1 MVNNFEK
8 NLKPSINK
16 IKKYVAGKVINSKS
30 KEIIKLS
37 SNESPFKIPERVFTN
52 INRTLRRSNFYP
64 DGDCRNLKNV
74 LAKHFKIISDQII
87 CGNGSDDILAIICQA
102 FARENSNVVCSEFG
116 FTYYPIIARAAGAEV
131 VFAKTKN
138 MGINS
143 QNILKKINSKT
154 RLVFFAN
161 PNNPT
166 GTIIMRKELKE
177 FLESIPKDVI
187 IVLDGAYSEYLKTK
201 KYSDGLEFVNSF
213 ENLIVTRTFS
223 KIFGLAGFRLGW
235 AYSNK
240 RIIELLEKI
249 RGPFNVNNVAQEI
262 GAKMLNEK
270 KFLKNSI
277 EHNEKWQ
284 KLLPKKINS
293 FGLEA
298 YETFTN
304 FVLVRVEKNKFDKS
318 KIIHGLNTNNIF
330 VRELFN
336 YNLPDYFRVS
346 IGTESE
352 MKKFLKVLET
362 LTIDCKIK

>member
-1 MVNNFEK
+1 MANSFEK
-8 NLKPSINK
+8 NLKPSISK
-16 IKKYVAGKVINSKS
+16 IDKYAAGKVIFSKN
-30 KEIIKLS
+30 KKIIKLS
-37 SNESPFKIPERVFTN
+37 SNESPFRIPERVFTK
-52 INRTLRRSNFYP
+52 INKTLRNSNFYP
-64 DGDCRNLKNV
+64 DGDCKNLKNV
-74 LAKHFKIISDQII
+74 LAKYFKIVSDQII

-131 VFAKTKN
+131 IFAKTKN
-138 MGINS
+138 LGVNP

-166 GTIIMRKELKE
+166 GTIIMREELIK
-177 FLESIPKDVI
+177 FLESVPKDVI
-187 IVLDGAYSEYLKTK
+187 IVLDGAYSEYIRTK

-240 RIIELLEKI
+240 RIIQLLEKI
-249 RGPFNVNNVAQEI
+249 RGPFNVNVVAQEI
-262 GAKMLNEK
+262 GAQILNEK

-284 KLLPKKINS
+284 KFLPKKIKS

-298 YETFTN
+298 FETFTN
-304 FVLVRVEKNKFDKS
+304 FVLVKVEKKRFNKS
-318 KIIHGLNTNNIF
+318 KIIQGLNKNNIF